1 MTTNSLESTNARAAP
16 PRAPARKATAT
27 PRGRNPAK
35 QRGGVAAERGR
46 RATARP
52 SKQQAAT
59 PDGGRPVW
67 GFPVAHAALAAERA
81 VQRNSTHVELPFMG
95 VVHLPA
101 KEELAFI
108 GGVTVLA
115 VAGVLEWPVAVLLG
129 IGHTLSTNR
138 HNKLMTEFGEALE
151 EA

>member
-1 MTTNSLESTNARAAP
+1 MTTNALESTNARTAP
-16 PRAPARKATAT
+16 ARAVARKATAT
-27 PRGRNPAK
+27 PNGRKPAKPRGR
-35 QRGGVAAERGR
+35 VSAERRR
-46 RATARP
+46 RANASPRQ
-52 SKQQAAT
+52 QQAAT
-59 PDGGRPVW
+59 PAGGRPEW

-81 VQRNSTHVELPFMG
+81 VQRNSTHVELPVIG

-115 VAGVLEWPVAVLLG
+115 AAGILEWPVALLLG
-129 IGHTLSTNR
+129 IGHTLATNR
-138 HNKLMTEFGEALE
+138 HNKLMQEFGEALQ

>member
-1 MTTNSLESTNARAAP
+1 MSE
-16 PRAPARKATAT
+16 
-27 PRGRNPAK
+27 
-35 QRGGVAAERGR
+35 
-46 RATARP
+46 
-52 SKQQAAT
+52 QQAAM
-59 PDGGRPVW
+59 PDGGRPQW

-81 VQRNSTHVELPFMG
+81 VSRTSTHVELPFIG

-108 GGVTVLA
+108 GGVTALA
-115 VAGVLEWPVAVLLG
+115 AVGILEWPVALLLG
-129 IGHTLSTNR
+129 IGHTLATNR